1 MPQGTK
7 WPNPNRRLRHPRLFF
22 LFFGGNFSFFFTQK
36 QFDVIHRVCNNI
48 IRIRTSVQE
57 AGWRYK
63 APYPCVYIFL
73 GFFLFSPFAI
83 ICVYFS
89 CTLII
94 IIYNNNK
101 KSSRIFSAVVCVTRG
116 ASIDADSLII
126 TKKNTHT
133 AWWRYTYFCAAQS
146 KEWRERRKSSGEVRR

>member
-1 MPQGTK
+1 MAESKSSTAPSTT
-7 WPNPNRRLRHPRLFF
+7 FF
-22 LFFGGNFSFFFTQK
+22 SVEISLFFTQK

-57 AGWRYK
+57 AGDIKLHARV
-63 APYPCVYIFL
+63 CIFSS
-73 GFFLFSPFAI
+73 GFLFSPFAV

-94 IIYNNNK
+94 VIYNLQ

-116 ASIDADSLII
+116 AL
-126 TKKNTHT
+126 KKNFFILKVYRCRQFDNNKKTHT
-133 AWWRYTYFCAAQS
+133 LHGATHIFVLRNQKS
-146 KEWRERRKSSGEVRR
+146 GERERDERAPEK

>member
-1 MPQGTK
+1 MAESKSSTAPSTT
-7 WPNPNRRLRHPRLFF
+7 L
-22 LFFGGNFSFFFTQK
+22 FSFFSVEISLFFTQK

-57 AGWRYK
+57 AGDIKLHTRV
-63 APYPCVYIFL
+63 CIFSSA
-73 GFFLFSPFAI
+73 FLFSPFAV

-94 IIYNNNK
+94 VIYNNKK

-126 TKKNTHT
+126 TKKHTHILHDGAT
-133 AWWRYTYFCAAQS
+133 HIFVLRNQ
-146 KEWRERRKSSGEVRR
+146 KSGERDERDERAPEK